1 MRPFLQSKQAEA
13 SKVEGCSNCSMAP
26 SRLTD
31 SQKQELLGRYRA
43 GESTAAL
50 AAFYGCSANT
60 VSRTVRTLLSAE
72 DYDALK
78 SARARASMA
87 TPQVDSLEANELSE
101 AAADHGQASE
111 VLVEP
116 DQIEPDQTQ
125 ADDVDG
131 SVTLAL
137 DDADDFGDDDA
148 DDVSDDEPFD
158 APSDGVFQEIAV
170 LPVDLPQVSR
180 EQVSC
185 RPFVTGI
192 LPDSVYMLVDKTV
205 ELDPR
210 PLSEF
215 PELGVVNPEELARQA
230 LCLYSSPRSAKRQ
243 CGRSQRVIK
252 VPDTQVFER
261 TSRHLLA
268 RGITRLVLE
277 GALYSL
283 DV

>member
-1 MRPFLQSKQAEA
+1 
-13 SKVEGCSNCSMAP
+13 MAP
-26 SRLTD
+26 SRLTN
-31 SQKQELLGRYRA
+31 SQKQELLVRYRA

-50 AAFYGCSANT
+50 AAAYGCSANT
-60 VSRTVRTLLSAE
+60 VSRTVRTLLSPE

-78 SARARASMA
+78 SARARASLTTA
-87 TPQVDSLEANELSE
+87 QVDSLEANEVPE
-101 AAADHGQASE
+101 AAADHGQAPE
-111 VLVEP
+111 IPVEP
-116 DQIEPDQTQ
+116 ELTQ
-125 ADDVDG
+125 ADEVDG

-148 DDVSDDEPFD
+148 DEVSDDEPFD
-158 APSDGVFQEIAV
+158 AASDGVFQEIAV

-185 RPFVTGI
+185 RPFVTGS

>member
-1 MRPFLQSKQAEA
+1 
-13 SKVEGCSNCSMAP
+13 MAP

-31 SQKQELLGRYRA
+31 SQKQELLVRYRA
-43 GESTAAL
+43 GESSAAL
-50 AAFYGCSANT
+50 AAVYGCSSNT
-60 VSRTVRTLLSAE
+60 VSRTVRTLLTPE
-72 DYDALK
+72 EYDELK
-78 SARARASMA
+78 SVRARAA
-87 TPQVDSLEANELSE
+87 TTTPQADQPEAPEQPE
-101 AAADHGQASE
+101 AAKDLGQPSE
-111 VLVEP
+111 RLVEP
-116 DQIEPDQTQ
+116 EPLEAEDN
-125 ADDVDG
+125 AEEDDG
-131 SVTLAL
+131 SANLAL

-148 DDVSDDEPFD
+148 DDVGDDEAFDGPSDD
-158 APSDGVFQEIAV
+158 VFQEIAV

-185 RPFVTGI
+185 RPFAAGV

-215 PELGVVNPEELARQA
+215 PELGVLNPEDLVRQA
-230 LCLYSSPRSAKRQ
+230 LCLYASPRSAKRQ

-252 VPDTQVFER
+252 VPDTKVFES

-268 RGITRLVLE
+268 RGITRLLLE

-283 DV
+283 DA

>member
-1 MRPFLQSKQAEA
+1 
-13 SKVEGCSNCSMAP
+13 MAP

-31 SQKQELLGRYRA
+31 SQKQELLVRYRA
-43 GESTAAL
+43 GESSAAL
-50 AAFYGCSANT
+50 AAFYGCSPNT
-60 VSRTVRTLLSAE
+60 VSRTVRALLTPE
-72 DYDALK
+72 QYDELK
-78 SARARASMA
+78 SVRARAA
-87 TPQVDSLEANELSE
+87 TTTPVADSVAAPELPE
-101 AAADHGQASE
+101 AANGPGEQPSE
-111 VLVEP
+111 RLVEP
-116 DQIEPDQTQ
+116 EQLEAEDG
-125 ADDVDG
+125 DG
-131 SVTLAL
+131 SAPLAL
-137 DDADDFGDDDA
+137 DDADDFGGDDA
-148 DDVSDDEPFD
+148 DDVGDDEAFDGPSDD
-158 APSDGVFQEIAV
+158 VFQEIAV

-185 RPFVTGI
+185 RPFAAGV

-215 PELGVVNPEELARQA
+215 PELGVLNPEELVRQA

-252 VPDTQVFER
+252 VPDTKVFES

-268 RGITRLVLE
+268 RGITRLLLE

-283 DV
+283 DA

>member
-1 MRPFLQSKQAEA
+1 
-13 SKVEGCSNCSMAP
+13 MAP

-31 SQKQELLGRYRA
+31 SQKQELLVRYRA
-43 GESTAAL
+43 GDSSAAL
-50 AAFYGCSANT
+50 AAVYGCSANT
-60 VSRTVRTLLSAE
+60 VSRTVRTLLTPE
-72 DYDALK
+72 EYDELK
-78 SARARASMA
+78 SVRARAA
-87 TPQVDSLEANELSE
+87 TTTPQADQLKAPEQPEAAKDLGQPSERLVELEPLEAEDNAEE
-101 AAADHGQASE
+101 D
-111 VLVEP
+111 
-116 DQIEPDQTQ
+116 
-125 ADDVDG
+125 DG
-131 SVTLAL
+131 SANLAL

-148 DDVSDDEPFD
+148 DDVGDDEAFDGPSDD
-158 APSDGVFQEIAV
+158 VFQEIAV

-185 RPFVTGI
+185 RPFAAGV

-215 PELGVVNPEELARQA
+215 PELGVLNPEELVRQA

-252 VPDTQVFER
+252 VPDTKVFES

-268 RGITRLVLE
+268 RGITRLLLE

-283 DV
+283 DA

>member
-1 MRPFLQSKQAEA
+1 
-13 SKVEGCSNCSMAP
+13 MAP

-31 SQKQELLGRYRA
+31 SQKQELLVRYRA
-43 GESTAAL
+43 GESSAAL
-50 AAFYGCSANT
+50 AAFYGCSPNT
-60 VSRTVRTLLSAE
+60 VSRTVRALLTPE
-72 DYDALK
+72 QYDELK
-78 SARARASMA
+78 SVRARAA
-87 TPQVDSLEANELSE
+87 TTTPEADPVAAPELPEAAKGPGEQPSERLVAPEQLEAE
-101 AAADHGQASE
+101 DG
-111 VLVEP
+111 
-116 DQIEPDQTQ
+116 
-125 ADDVDG
+125 DG
-131 SVTLAL
+131 SAPLAL
-137 DDADDFGDDDA
+137 DDADDFGGEDA
-148 DDVSDDEPFD
+148 DDVGDDEAFDGPSDD
-158 APSDGVFQEIAV
+158 VFQEIAV

-185 RPFVTGI
+185 RPFAAGV

-215 PELGVVNPEELARQA
+215 PELGVLNPEELVRQA

-252 VPDTQVFER
+252 VPDTKVFES

-268 RGITRLVLE
+268 RGITRLLLE

-283 DV
+283 DA